1 MPTPNRSRWRK
12 PALVAAALAAVIA
25 AGAWAWSRRGDEPAG
40 SGFRTAQVERGD
52 IRVSISSTGALSAIS
67 TVVVGSEISGRVTE
81 VLVDFNDRV
90 REGQVLAR
98 LDPSTFEA
106 QIAQG
111 NAAINSAQANAAQ
124 AAAALRNAEAD
135 YRRKAE
141 LGRQQLVAR
150 SEVDLARANLEQA
163 RAQLN
168 ASRAQVAQQQ
178 AGTRTT
184 RLNLGRTEIRSPVD
198 GVVLTRTIEPGQTVA
213 ASLQAPELFK
223 LAEDLSKMQIE
234 LAVDEADIGQVK
246 VGQRAT
252 FTVDAF
258 PERRFVGEVAQ
269 VRLSATT
276 TNNVVTYPVVIA
288 VDNRDG
294 VLLPG
299 MTANAEIVVSQ
310 KENVLRVPNSALRY
324 KPADD
329 EAGGTAPQAA
339 GARGGGMGM
348 AEDLQALAASLSLT
362 AAQRTA
368 FESAMSQMRERMQA
382 RVAAAQ
388 GAQQGGS
395 RLFGGAQGGPGGGQR
410 RAGGGDAGAFRQ
422 RMVERMTQQFGA
434 FRATLTPAQQQRWDA
449 GLVELAAARRAP
461 LYKLVDGVPKMVM
474 VRVGASDG
482 STTEVSGPVAE
493 GDVVVTGAERA
504 KE

>member
-1 MPTPNRSRWRK
+1 MPTPTRARWRT
-12 PALVAAALAAVIA
+12 PALVATVLVAALAL
-25 AGAWAWSRRGDEPAG
+25 GAWAWSRRDGGAEG
-40 SGFRTAQVERGD
+40 GGWRTTQVERGD

-90 REGQVLAR
+90 RKGQVLAR
-98 LDPSTFEA
+98 LDPSTFQA

-124 AAAALRNAEAD
+124 AEAALRNAEAD
-135 YRRKAE
+135 WRRKSD

-150 SEVDLARANLEQA
+150 AEVDLARAALDQA
-163 RAQLN
+163 RAQL
-168 ASRAQVAQQQ
+168 AAARAQIAQQQ

-223 LAEDLSKMQIE
+223 LAEDLSKMEIE

-246 VGQRAT
+246 VGQAAI

-258 PERRFVGEVAQ
+258 PERRFAGRVAQ

-288 VDNRDG
+288 VDNADG
-294 VLLPG
+294 ALLPG

-310 KENVLRVPNSALRY
+310 KENVLRVPNAALRY
-324 KPADD
+324 KPADED
-329 EAGGTAPQAA
+329 ATAPAAGGA
-339 GARGGGMGM
+339 GGGV
-348 AEDLQALAASLSLT
+348 ADDLQQLAGSLSLAPVQRSAFD
-362 AAQRTA
+362 AAMAR
-368 FESAMSQMRERMQA
+368 MRERQQA
-382 RVAAAQ
+382 RQATAAAGQ
-388 GAQQGGS
+388 GS
-395 RLFGGAQGGPGGGQR
+395 NRLFAGGPSGPGGNR
-410 RAGGGDAGAFRQ
+410 RGGSPVDSGAFRQ
-422 RMVERMTQQFGA
+422 RMLERMAQQFAA
-434 FRATLTPAQQQRWDA
+434 FRATLAPAQQQRWDA
-449 GLVELAAARRAP
+449 GLTELAAARRAP
-461 LYKLVDGVPKMVM
+461 VHRLVAGRPERVM

-482 STTEVSGPVAE
+482 SFTEVSGALKE
-493 GDVVVTGAERA
+493 GDVVITGAERA
-504 KE
+504 AK